1 MRKLKRSI
9 LVFGIILLLG
19 TLHIG
24 CGTETKKARDNKT
37 VATINGIPV
46 EDDEL
51 ELFLKNGID
60 SVEAAIE
67 EITPYKVIQAKLLE
81 EGIITD
87 CSYSSFQKSL
97 KKENKE
103 RKKKK
108 EANEVMYGPEQYTA
122 KTYYGLVQDKYR
134 ELWVKNEQFSISDD
148 ELKEIYDENPNWFQ
162 DYGRAVFQCLV
173 IPSDKI
179 GKEEA
184 AGIIDQIAEEV
195 KNGAEFSGAAEKL
208 GVSEYIQERT
218 FTQTEMED
226 GMVTMF
232 PKIEASLYELQ
243 PGEISE
249 FIDNDNL
256 EWICLYCENRE
267 DGKRTDFADCKGQIK
282 EYWKENQIEEYL
294 DKLSKE
300 AEVKIYQEAY
310 NPAF

>member
-19 TLHIG
+19 TLNIG
-24 CGTETKKARDNKT
+24 CGTEIKKARDNKT

-46 EDDEL
+46 EGDEL

-97 KKENKE
+97 KRENKE

-108 EANEVMYGPEQYTA
+108 EANEVIYGPEQYTA
-122 KTYYGLVQDKYR
+122 KTYYGLVQDKYH
-134 ELWVKNEQFSISDD
+134 ELWKKNEQFSISDD
-148 ELKEIYDENPNWFQ
+148 ELKEIYDENPDWFQ

-184 AGIIDQIAEEV
+184 AEIFDQIAEEV
-195 KNGAEFSGAAEKL
+195 KSGTEFSGAAEKL

-218 FTQTEMED
+218 FTQIEMED

-267 DGKRTDFADCKGQIK
+267 DGKRTDFADCKEQIK

-300 AEVKIYQEAY
+300 AEVKIYEEAY
-310 NPAF
+310 NLAF